1 MINKIAILAKPAS
14 GKTDAILRIISPQIE
29 LFGYKVVS
37 ISDRPILN
45 DLVENDALKGSLNGD
60 GWYVGTYSWI
70 KYDPSGN
77 KKLRAMSG
85 HLWNLTHQNMIKRMR
100 EEPVANT
107 VELYEFGIGP
117 KVSFSDEDLL
127 QEASDIFSWMYDEQV
142 SQHIA
147 VVEIDT
153 PFHIR
158 STNNDDRDPHERM
171 DKKTFDD
178 YFLDGGEGNYSLAQ
192 AYGIAHYHNFQ
203 NNRRDPLWFD
213 SQMNDIVTSFIHP
226 LLEGHDPDLMRRR

>member
-1 MINKIAILAKPAS
+1 
-14 GKTDAILRIISPQIE
+14 
-29 LFGYKVVS
+29 
-37 ISDRPILN
+37 
-45 DLVENDALKGSLNGD
+45 
-60 GWYVGTYSWI
+60 
-70 KYDPSGN
+70 
-77 KKLRAMSG
+77 MSG

-171 DKKTFDD
+171 DKKHLMII
-178 YFLDGGEGNYSLAQ
+178 FLTVARVIIRLLKHTALRTITTSKITGAIHSGL
-192 AYGIAHYHNFQ
+192 
-203 NNRRDPLWFD
+203 
-213 SQMNDIVTSFIHP
+213 IVK
-226 LLEGHDPDLMRRR
+226 